1 LHRIVRNEEY
11 DRDRFGGIFGR
22 LRRSGDRDDDCHL
35 TPNKLGRQE
44 TSWAFVKLLQ
54 ITMGAEP
61 ACAASMLPALPGQL
75 RPSRLRL

>member
-1 LHRIVRNEEY
+1 
-11 DRDRFGGIFGR
+11 
-22 LRRSGDRDDDCHL
+22 
-35 TPNKLGRQE
+35 
-44 TSWAFVKLLQ
+44 LQ